1 MACSVK
7 QNLIDH
13 LEIQGFAKESGG
25 EFLALRPINDMMKES
40 ARISLMYSQKYGSND
55 LPFMII
61 PPKTL
66 VLNEQLLENIS
77 ATLENRGVTTLSSEE
92 VQFAEGEVLAS
103 MRAVMK
109 KLGISERVVASLKD
123 AEGRP
128 LEGVA
133 AADIMNRTISY
144 LEGAQSELPEEVV
157 HFMVVAMRDL
167 DDPLYR
173 SMAKRIF
180 DEPEYREV
188 VNDPNYQNLGFTQED
203 IVDEAITKAIV
214 NRIGTQAKQSEDRN
228 TRWWQRALKR
238 LKEIFNMSSDPFAVT
253 LRKMLN
259 DDLEVYADAISN
271 TKRKT
276 IFRSFGENFSQK
288 TIKEN
293 LVREH
298 GSLEL
303 KEYTKDALAGKID
316 KDSLEVFEDESGAVF
331 RYRRN
336 GELVLRRATDAS
348 SIRFMREIGLESYKE
363 VSSRDRSK
371 LLRET
376 GTNLHEVARQIMV
389 NLIATDAFK
398 GVFNIVDLGY
408 PQPKKRSIVQ
418 KESGLTVDQFKELEN
433 SVKQLLDDVKASNK
447 DKGKIDFYGELR
459 IFNAAKKTAGTID
472 MLFVLPNGS
481 AQIYDYKFVSPL
493 ARDIKTTATGTP
505 YMVLDPF
512 RGSKGEG
519 YEDQMSFYVE
529 TLRREYGIQNITRSR
544 IVPGHVRFKWDKTL
558 NRFTGISY
566 LSMGSNGDK
575 FLMQYPL
582 AKEYSEDEKITAKLK
597 KLYDD
602 LDLLKQKPDSP
613 AVRRERALIVTAV
626 KELLNDSDLSFTIA
640 EIGNLI
646 KYTNEL
652 LKITDKEDPRY
663 PEFGELQSIH
673 NLLGTFSHLREVSKN
688 KISAVKKKNKNQGD
702 AMEEALE
709 NAEEEVRSMLMILDS
724 RLKSELTKTSKF
736 NVGGISFYNI
746 PGMPMGIMDK
756 LLSMS
761 TIENTIFKDTFDRL
775 AEARSKAD
783 EQYRLHYKK
792 WKDLDDNLK
801 KWAGSKGI
809 RDAYNMLI
817 RETPGGLKL
826 ITMFRPEFRKEVESV
841 ISEGF
846 KSENAA
852 EKAKAIA
859 WMKSR
864 YRVRPEAKKDFLQ
877 FKSEYLKRK
886 EKEFA
891 GKTDQ
896 RYITA
901 EQYFDNTYNV
911 FNNDNAWIS
920 PKYYT
925 FLEVK
930 PEVAVE
936 NYSQEYSVML
946 QKGNEPLLEYYN
958 AWKEDMQK
966 FSKMKEGRSWSADM
980 IPSINKNVME
990 GIMTG
995 ENVFDSISKNIMKNL
1010 TIETENEENVGKGM
1024 IKRIPLKFVKPPRTE
1039 SGEVDT
1045 TLISRDLTKA
1055 MTTFGAHFFEYVEDS
1070 KVEGEILFL
1079 RSLLFEDKK
1088 IQEAVVEQGK
1098 IVREAG
1104 AIKTRDVTPETKEL
1118 YDTFINML
1126 LYKQFSS
1133 GIGEITV
1140 GGTTISGEK
1149 LMQGMMSM
1157 FSKSIL
1163 TVPVKAALGTL
1174 GSSTLFRI
1182 SKSVDNPNYS
1192 YELLSKSHKL
1202 FWSDRKRYMA
1212 ISEYFDVHQD
1222 GERFWHEREFT
1233 GDVLTRYTDSSFL
1246 YYPLIPADKINDR
1259 RLLVAMLHNHAV
1271 DKDGLIQR
1279 LEDMPE
1285 GTKPLAETMEV
1296 SKDGKITKELPQSV
1310 RHQIKMRFMGE
1321 VKGIRGDM
1329 SELSVAA
1336 YHSNIWLKALMQF
1349 KDWMPP
1355 MVDDRMGKVR
1365 YDIYTGK
1372 YTAGRY
1378 KMAFSNSLATQE
1390 DAQEELAWHAMALN
1404 FAGAL
1409 QTAVATMTWLDDYSV
1424 AEKERERRKK
1434 ENKWSEPQEQR
1445 FQRRRAKYLK
1455 EWRAVKDSSTDP
1467 RIANMPLE
1475 KFYELKQQAVR
1486 STMAELRGVAIL
1498 MLLSMALS
1506 MKLDLDDE
1514 PDYATRKMS
1523 DILGRILLESAM
1535 FINPAELVKLG
1546 KSPIPLLGLL
1556 ETFTKLVSN
1565 SGDEFIDLLSGEMSE
1580 KGDRTQVFHY
1590 SSKFVPGMN
1599 FIRWGL
1605 DIK

>member
-688 KISAVKKKNKNQGD
+688 KISTVKKKNKKQGD

-809 RDAYNMLI
+809 RDAY
-817 RETPGGLKL
+817 RH
-826 ITMFRPEFRKEVESV
+826 
-841 ISEGF
+841 
-846 KSENAA
+846 
-852 EKAKAIA
+852 
-859 WMKSR
+859 
-864 YRVRPEAKKDFLQ
+864 
-877 FKSEYLKRK
+877 
-886 EKEFA
+886 
-891 GKTDQ
+891 
-896 RYITA
+896 
-901 EQYFDNTYNV
+901 
-911 FNNDNAWIS
+911 
-920 PKYYT
+920 
-925 FLEVK
+925 
-930 PEVAVE
+930 
-936 NYSQEYSVML
+936 
-946 QKGNEPLLEYYN
+946 
-958 AWKEDMQK
+958 
-966 FSKMKEGRSWSADM
+966 
-980 IPSINKNVME
+980 
-990 GIMTG
+990 
-995 ENVFDSISKNIMKNL
+995 
-1010 TIETENEENVGKGM
+1010 
-1024 IKRIPLKFVKPPRTE
+1024 
-1039 SGEVDT
+1039 
-1045 TLISRDLTKA
+1045 
-1055 MTTFGAHFFEYVEDS
+1055 AH
-1070 KVEGEILFL
+1070 
-1079 RSLLFEDKK
+1079 
-1088 IQEAVVEQGK
+1088 
-1098 IVREAG
+1098 
-1104 AIKTRDVTPETKEL
+1104 T
-1118 YDTFINML
+1118 
-1126 LYKQFSS
+1126 
-1133 GIGEITV
+1133 
-1140 GGTTISGEK
+1140 
-1149 LMQGMMSM
+1149 
-1157 FSKSIL
+1157 
-1163 TVPVKAALGTL
+1163 
-1174 GSSTLFRI
+1174 
-1182 SKSVDNPNYS
+1182 
-1192 YELLSKSHKL
+1192 
-1202 FWSDRKRYMA
+1202 
-1212 ISEYFDVHQD
+1212 
-1222 GERFWHEREFT
+1222 
-1233 GDVLTRYTDSSFL
+1233 
-1246 YYPLIPADKINDR
+1246 
-1259 RLLVAMLHNHAV
+1259 
-1271 DKDGLIQR
+1271 
-1279 LEDMPE
+1279 
-1285 GTKPLAETMEV
+1285 
-1296 SKDGKITKELPQSV
+1296 
-1310 RHQIKMRFMGE
+1310 
-1321 VKGIRGDM
+1321 
-1329 SELSVAA
+1329 
-1336 YHSNIWLKALMQF
+1336 
-1349 KDWMPP
+1349 
-1355 MVDDRMGKVR
+1355 
-1365 YDIYTGK
+1365 
-1372 YTAGRY
+1372 
-1378 KMAFSNSLATQE
+1378 
-1390 DAQEELAWHAMALN
+1390 
-1404 FAGAL
+1404 
-1409 QTAVATMTWLDDYSV
+1409 
-1424 AEKERERRKK
+1424 
-1434 ENKWSEPQEQR
+1434 
-1445 FQRRRAKYLK
+1445 
-1455 EWRAVKDSSTDP
+1455 
-1467 RIANMPLE
+1467 
-1475 KFYELKQQAVR
+1475 
-1486 STMAELRGVAIL
+1486 
-1498 MLLSMALS
+1498 
-1506 MKLDLDDE
+1506 
-1514 PDYATRKMS
+1514 
-1523 DILGRILLESAM
+1523 
-1535 FINPAELVKLG
+1535 
-1546 KSPIPLLGLL
+1546 
-1556 ETFTKLVSN
+1556 
-1565 SGDEFIDLLSGEMSE
+1565 
-1580 KGDRTQVFHY
+1580 
-1590 SSKFVPGMN
+1590 
-1599 FIRWGL
+1599 
-1605 DIK
+1605 